1 MPAFSNIT
9 EVKIQNTGSCM
20 NATWYSLVP
29 ENITNRG
36 NWNEEAEI
44 TPLTSHGF
52 ISTQSHI
59 CNHRLI
65 IVLFMTNKPTFM
77 YKISGAVLMLSRVL
91 IPNSQGRCWCS
102 ALLVR
107 GRWCSFSQQS
117 SLVNNRR
124 GWAASFPR
132 PPPFKHSNVRA
143 AEGGA
148 EMTTGTS
155 GGRCTTIESAA

>member
-1 MPAFSNIT
+1 MDLWCLRSVTLQRSRSKTLDPA
-9 EVKIQNTGSCM
+9 
-20 NATWYSLVP
+20 WSLEP